1 MTGKCHG
8 HNKSDK
14 PSRPGKKQ
22 PFWMPDTENVIA
34 ELGNEPP
41 LIADG
46 RSGPPDRREVSAR
59 WLSGTFLTGVTS
71 SVLMGVA
78 LFAALD
84 GRQQLATPPEI
95 AELIS
100 LARGDDSG
108 EIAKTTRLVAPRQIA
123 KAKDRRR
130 MEVSMVTKVG
140 DRDVI
145 HTMPFV
151 QIKMALAAGHTTS
164 RAYPPFNPM
173 QVFGDDRNGNAG
185 QPATAAAGQIYGAK
199 VESEMSL
206 KTVDFPIETA
216 AFDEKSDLSADEVE
230 KVVRQAGTGL
240 SDGAVQVASLHYVD
254 PQRFGDAFAE
264 SMAGSYDVR
273 IVPENVS
280 VSPRAAPDDQAP
292 AFAEEIIP
300 FTRDRDIV
308 EAFADSG
315 YTGEDA
321 TGMAEAIAKLLN
333 ATALKAGTVLRVGLE
348 IHGDAAKVVR
358 TGIYDRAQHIVTIA
372 LDDHGQYVPAQEP
385 EPNPELLTAFDDS
398 PPVVVRGNLP
408 NVYDG
413 IYRAAYSYGMSK
425 AMTKRLIK
433 LLASGVDFQSRLS
446 PSDRIEVLFSQPDG
460 DDRASDESELLYVS
474 ASFGGTTRNFYRFQ
488 MQDGSTDY
496 FDEDGRSAQQFLLR
510 NPLPA
515 GKFRSGFGARRHPI
529 LGYVRMHT
537 GVDWSASIGTP
548 IIASGNGVV
557 EKAGW
562 AGGYGKQIIIRHANG
577 YETSYNHQSA
587 FAKGIAPGVRVRQ
600 GQTIGFL
607 GQTGLATG
615 PHLHYELIVNGTKV
629 DPMRVRL
636 PVGKVLKGDDLVAF
650 KRERGRIDDLLK
662 QEDSNSLKVASAKI
676 EG

>member
-1 MTGKCHG
+1 
-8 HNKSDK
+8 
-14 PSRPGKKQ
+14 
-22 PFWMPDTENVIA
+22 MPDTEDVIA

-95 AELIS
+95 AEL
-100 LARGDDSG
+100 AHVENGGDSG
-108 EIAKTTRLVAPRQIA
+108 EMAKTTRLVAPRQIA

-151 QIKMALAAGHTTS
+151 QIKMALAAGHTTN
-164 RAYPPFNPM
+164 RPYPPFDPM
-173 QVFGDDRNGNAG
+173 QVFGDDSDDNAG
-185 QPATAAAGQIYGAK
+185 ATAPAVAGQIYGAK

-206 KTVDFPIETA
+206 KTVDFPIDTA
-216 AFDEKSDLSADEVE
+216 SFDEKSDLSADEVE
-230 KVVRQAGTGL
+230 KVVREAGTDL
-240 SDGAVQVASLHYVD
+240 SDGAIQVASLHYVD

-264 SMAGSYDVR
+264 SMAGSYDVK

-280 VSPRAAPDDQAP
+280 VSPRVETDDQTP

-300 FTRDRDIV
+300 FTKDTGIA

-321 TGMAEAIAKLLN
+321 TGMADAIGKLLN
-333 ATALKAGTVLRVGLE
+333 APALKAGTVLRVGLE
-348 IHGDAAKVVR
+348 VHGDAAKVVR
-358 TGIYDRAQHIVTIA
+358 TSVYDRTQHIVTIA
-372 LDDHGQYVPAQEP
+372 LDDRGQYVPAQEP

-408 NVYDG
+408 NIYDG

-425 AMTKRLIK
+425 KLTQQLVK
-433 LLASGVDFQSRLS
+433 LLASDVDFQSRLG
-446 PSDRIEVLFSQPDG
+446 PSDRIDVLFSQPDG
-460 DDRASDESELLYVS
+460 DDQASDESELLYVS
-474 ASFGGTTRNFYRFQ
+474 ATFGGQMRNFYRFQ

-496 FDEDGRSAQQFLLR
+496 FDEDGSSAQQFLLR

-537 GVDWSASIGTP
+537 GVDWAAPIGTP
-548 IIASGNGVV
+548 IIAAGNGVI

-577 YETSYNHQSA
+577 YETSYNH
-587 FAKGIAPGVRVRQ
+587 
-600 GQTIGFL
+600 
-607 GQTGLATG
+607 
-615 PHLHYELIVNGTKV
+615 
-629 DPMRVRL
+629 
-636 PVGKVLKGDDLVAF
+636 
-650 KRERGRIDDLLK
+650 
-662 QEDSNSLKVASAKI
+662 
-676 EG
+676 